1 MTSILVKH
9 ACIATVDGSNRILK
23 DGALYTED
31 DRIGAVGRTEEVLK
45 VASRPEFVIEGNG
58 KAVLPG
64 LVNTHVHLAQ
74 GLLRGLVPDT
84 ISLIEW
90 LKDWVW
96 PLQGN
101 FKGEDGVVSSQLT
114 ILEMLNSGTTSFV
127 ATSVHTRYNP
137 EAIAEVVL
145 KSGIRAALGKQTMDV
160 PGYAGHESIL
170 HPGMVEDKERSLKL
184 FMDLYRK
191 WNGKGGRV
199 WIWLSPRTP
208 GACSD
213 DLYKELAEIKKEYNT
228 GLTMHLA
235 EVTDD
240 IKYFRSRGTSPAKF
254 VEGFGLVGPKTI
266 YVHCVWFEDE
276 DIEIFARTSTS
287 VSHNPSSNAKLGS
300 GIAPIVKMLNRGV
313 NVALGTDGGPSND
326 SYDMIREMRLAS
338 LLQKVINLDPKAI
351 DLLKVLRIA
360 TINGAK
366 AMGVD
371 HMIGSLEVDKKADFI
386 VVDMKRAGLTP
397 TINPLSNII
406 YSGTGRDVK
415 DVVIDGQFV
424 KKDWRVLTLNDEEV
438 LKRAEERAETLL
450 ERAGKKPW
458 L

>member
-9 ACIATVDGSNRILK
+9 ACIATVDSSNRILR

-31 DRIGAVGRTEEVLK
+31 DRIVAVGKTDEVLK
-45 VASRPEFVIEGNG
+45 EASNPEYTIDGNG
-58 KAVLPG
+58 KVVLPG
-64 LVNTHVHLAQ
+64 LINTHVHLAQ

-101 FKGEDGVVSSQLT
+101 FEREDGIVSAQLT
-114 ILEMLNSGTTSFV
+114 ILELLSSGTTSFI
-127 ATSVHTRYNP
+127 ATSVHTRYDP
-137 EAIAEVVL
+137 EGIARVVEQ
-145 KSGIRAALGKQTMDV
+145 SGIRAALGKQTMDI
-160 PGYAGHESIL
+160 PSYAEHEGIL

-184 FMDLYRK
+184 FRDLYKR
-191 WNGKGGRV
+191 WNGKDDRI

-213 DLYKELAEIKKEYNT
+213 ELYRELAEMKREFDT

-235 EVTDD
+235 EVIDD
-240 IKYFRSRGTSPAKF
+240 IKYFRSRGTTPARF
-254 VEGFGLVGPKTI
+254 VKGLGLVGRKTVF
-266 YVHCVWFEDE
+266 VHCVWFGDE
-276 DIEIFARTSTS
+276 DIEIFAKTGTS

-300 GIAPIVKMLNRGV
+300 GIAPVVKMVNAGV

-326 SYDMIREMRLAS
+326 SYDMIREMRMAS
-338 LLQKVINLDPKAI
+338 LLQKVANLDPKSI
-351 DLLKVLRIA
+351 DLLEVLRMA

-366 AMGVD
+366 AMGID
-371 HMIGSLEVDKKADFI
+371 HMVGSLEDGKKADFI
-386 VVDMKRAGLTP
+386 IIDLKRAGLLP
-397 TINPLSNII
+397 TINPLSNVI
-406 YSGTGRDVK
+406 YSGTGSDVRDVI
-415 DVVIDGQFV
+415 IDGRFV
-424 KKDWRVLTLNDEEV
+424 KKDWKVLTLDEEAV
-438 LKRAEERAETLL
+438 LRKAEERARSLL

>member
-9 ACIATVDGSNRILK
+9 AYIVTVDGSNRVLK

-31 DRIGAVGRTEEVLK
+31 DRVVAVGKTDEVLRK
-45 VASRPEFVIEGNG
+45 ASSPEFIIDG
-58 KAVLPG
+58 KGKVVLPG
-64 LVNTHVHLAQ
+64 LINTHVHLAQ

-101 FKGEDGVVSSQLT
+101 FEGEDGVVSAQLT
-114 ILEMLNSGTTSFV
+114 ILEMLSSGTTSFV

-137 EAIAEVVL
+137 DAIVKVVMQ
-145 KSGIRAALGKQTMDV
+145 SGIRVALGKQTMDV
-160 PGYAGHESIL
+160 PGYAEHEGIL
-170 HPGMVEDKERSLKL
+170 HPGMVEDKEHSLKL
-184 FMDLYRK
+184 FRDLYKK
-191 WNGKGGRV
+191 WNGKDDRI

-213 DLYKELAEIKKEYNT
+213 ELYYELAEIKREFDT

-235 EVTDD
+235 EVRDD
-240 IKYFRSRGTSPAKF
+240 IKYFKSRGTTPAKF
-254 VEGFGLVGPKTI
+254 VEGFGLVGQKTV

-276 DIEIFARTSTS
+276 DIEIFARTGTS

-300 GIAPIVKMLNRGV
+300 GIAPIIKMLKAGV
-313 NVALGTDGGPSND
+313 NVTLGTDGGPSND
-326 SYDMIREMRLAS
+326 SYDMIREMRMAS
-338 LLQKVINLDPKAI
+338 LLQKVANLDPESI
-351 DLLKVLRIA
+351 DLLKVLQMA

-366 AMGVD
+366 AMGID
-371 HMIGSLEVDKKADFI
+371 HMVGSLESGKKADFI
-386 VVDMKRAGLTP
+386 IIDLKRAGLVP
-397 TINPLSNII
+397 TINPLSNVI
-406 YSGTGRDVK
+406 YSGVGSDVR
-415 DVVIDGQFV
+415 DVVIDGRFV
-424 KKDWRVLTLNDEEV
+424 KKDWKVLTLDEEKV
-438 LKRAEERAETLL
+438 LERAEERAKLLL
-450 ERAGKKPW
+450 ERAKKRPW